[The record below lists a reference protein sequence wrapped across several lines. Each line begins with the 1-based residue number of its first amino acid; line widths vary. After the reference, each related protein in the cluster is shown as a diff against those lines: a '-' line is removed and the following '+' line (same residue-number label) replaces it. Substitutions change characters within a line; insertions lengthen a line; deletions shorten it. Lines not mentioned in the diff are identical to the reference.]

1 MDLRWTCRVPA
12 AQVAGFFLLLIGTS
26 AAAQTLPPALANGVA
41 WLRGQVQASGA
52 LQNES
57 ISIAVPLQA
66 REESEFTLQVLDSA
80 PSALVAKVAADTQA
94 TTEFAARRMLGTASA
109 NLADNA
115 DRNILL
121 ATQNPDGGWGINANY
136 QSNPFDTAVAL
147 EALRAADVATAS
159 QVSAGLA
166 FLVRTKLGDGG
177 WGVTDRSSVYVT
189 SHVLLAAQSWTAQNA
204 AGAGVVADAA
214 TWLVGARDATQQYG
228 NAFDNASALIALA
241 ASPSQSAALAPLA
254 SALNATQLADG
265 SWGDDPYVTALAL
278 RGVWLSG
285 QVPITPTSGKV
296 IGLVVDQAT
305 NVALAGVTV
314 QLAENSGFTT
324 TTSATGSFQL
334 SGVPVGSYTLNLS
347 TSGYSSRAITIE
359 VVGGQSLNLGTIALA
374 KVVTTASV
382 YGTVRDN
389 TGAALR
395 GALVA
400 VGTRSVLTDSAGA
413 YQLDGIPPGTAT
425 VSASLT
431 DYQTAS
437 ASVAF
442 VANTTYRF
450 SPTLYP
456 LNTPPPATSLQGHVI
471 DAASSAPI
479 AGASVVLNGLTQTT
493 AADGSFQFNTAAAGA
508 FVLNVSATGYQS
520 VQASGSAVAGAND
533 VGAIALSAQLGTS
546 TLQGKVLDA
555 NNAPIAN
562 ATVAVAQGPSAATDN
577 NGVYLLAGLT
587 GTQFTVQVSA
597 TGYIAQATMFS
608 ITAPG
613 NYAQDFHLVAQQT
626 NQVTLGALTVAPSSA
641 GANADISVSATLFNG
656 GSATVSGVLLLE
668 VYDASNK
675 IIGSGP
681 LTDTNALTIGAVTLP
696 ANASLGIIGR
706 WNTGQFAPGAYQ
718 FELRFVAPGSI
729 SRSNPV
735 GTLIQNQFAPF
746 TITPTTHFA
755 GTVAANPPVVQAGT
769 NQSVDI
775 TAAVKNDGNG
785 VFPAQALTLIV
796 ADSRTGTVA
805 FTTSANV
812 GPINVNGLA
821 SVDFGSWLPAS
832 GGNFN
837 LIVSA
842 ADSTRGRISGTAYV
856 GNVAQSTFTVTP
868 DSVVAGTRTV
878 HGKIHITGVNPTQA
892 TVTDPLAPLIRSAI
906 GKAVTFNDSAAHAWI
921 DRNQCSSCHI
931 GNQALLGGELTLGL
945 ANYNALDRS
954 VILNNISSNQA
965 PDGGIWQGYYGSY
978 AARLGSL
985 SLWGLLGYHDK
996 SEFTTVYKR
1005 AADWVAGFQNA
1016 SGEWYS
1022 DYNAAWFDNDISM
1035 AMLNISNLHKVDAFL
1050 RGNNITSVP
1059 TYTTE
1064 VRFAAQPS
1072 YSRGSLTVG
1081 SNGNIYYSDSSD
1093 GCVHEVAPAG
1103 AEVAKWCGFSDPRG
1117 LAELVGGE
1125 LWVASAGGTFRL
1137 NADGSSTKL
1146 STLDF
1151 GGFVTSPD
1159 RTQVFATR
1167 WGDTTVYKF
1176 DANGVPTPWIA
1187 PGPSPYTGY
1196 ATSDSDG
1203 NIYLPDYYNGRIY
1216 RIAPDK
1222 TVTVATELIQGY
1234 SPPNLWSL
1242 LKDGDHWLL
1251 STSNGIY
1258 RMGSAW
1264 QAQRLTWVGAMG
1276 QLGRL
1281 ADGTV
1286 IYTNYQS
1293 AGIRQLVAQTENVAP
1308 SLAKYAHAIDVG
1320 AAWLQAQNPSDSLH
1334 MAQKLWG
1341 LGEAYRYFLP
1351 IDATRAASVK
1361 DAMTQLDA
1369 QLRARQNADGGW
1381 GYGSSDAL
1389 VTAQAGIALDYLNPS
1404 PSDPAIRKAVTW
1416 LLTQQQGDGSWYSA
1430 NGIMSTHESTTTMVA
1445 IWLPTILDRLGA
1457 IDVQASATFPQNIQ
1471 ASSIVPVPTS
1481 TATDAA
1487 GKVTAMWQLTGVTV
1501 DGRDL
1506 DFDLTLDDMQ
1516 PNEVRAAASD
1526 AHLAFANSF
1535 TQSTVTVPIAIPSVS
1550 ATGPVSLAVVTDKPT
1565 YAANASAQVTTT
1577 LANIDIATVTGDLAV
1592 DVYDASGAL
1601 VGPVT
1606 HQSGVAIPP
1615 QGALP
1620 VTAPFAIGTIA
1631 PATYTVKATLRNGA
1645 QMLAQGTTHFDVLP
1659 DTGGGAT
1666 ATSTVHTD
1674 KQIYNPND
1682 TVQIL
1687 SGVTSLS
1694 ANVTLSNLSLA
1705 ITVVDANGVT
1715 QFTRTTP
1722 VPQLAPGQ
1730 TLHYTAVETL
1740 SNAAPGPYTVKQD
1753 LLDTQGNLLNH
1764 VETAYGVSS
1773 SGTTG
1778 FGLAG
1783 TIVASPKSLPIGA
1796 TLVLTGAATNNG
1808 NAALANLPL
1817 TITIVDPNGVAV
1829 TQFTQTSSIAIG
1841 ATVPFVPSWATQG
1854 SSNTTYTAVLSAA
1867 VGANTITLARDTFM
1881 LTTSLKADVKL
1892 TSTNPPLA
1900 ALVLLDPAAP
1910 ASDATRLTA
1919 ELAARNYVATFV
1931 TTAAN
1936 FDTSLRS
1943 GAYSL
1948 YLVLADLTLQ
1958 PTTQRLLREA
1968 VHRGEGLLVAS
1979 GGAALPDPLAQASGV
1994 TNSSA
1999 LMPISAQALD
2009 ALANAPGGAAHVS
2022 FNTALAARVVA
2033 PSGAQTEA
2041 VFTGRL
2047 SSTPDSG
2054 TVAQEVAL
2062 LGRIDIGYFG
2072 DDAGCGNTQL
2082 ALFSAGRIKNASGSD
2097 IATVWLIRN
2106 SGNAAQTVTLKSVTG
2121 GWLIALTIAAHTD
2134 TFVTSPIVAGTADH
2148 ALLQG
2153 THTLTTVAA
2162 SKTTFVDTRLI
2173 DIGANPGAIALWA
2186 NHINASGNLQWD
2198 GAQHELHG
2206 AIHSN
2211 GDIAISGAQNT
2222 IDGPVHYVTTFANN
2236 GSQNTFT
2243 YVPRQVVPQP
2253 LPTLLNPDDYKPGG
2267 AVAHAVGAANFFD
2280 ATAECSSKHTFKRN
2294 PNQFPLA
2301 SGVYWI
2307 PCNVQLNGS
2316 GPAGNVTM
2324 VTTGAI
2330 QISGSKGTFA
2340 PYYGGVNFVSTAS
2353 DTAMHYSGS
2362 SLSVG
2367 GLVYAPK
2374 GLAQMDGSAMTF
2386 SCAIVA
2392 DTIRLSGSKT
2402 VVDARHCAQATV
2414 EEKTPAVLR
2423 NTFGAGG
2430 AVYAAFAWPAAIDR
2444 YEAAPGELT
2453 HLFEG
2458 VLGQVA
2464 PTQLSLRGGS
2474 IVPLTATV
2482 TRQADPFTGSLALS
2496 LNDNGAF
2503 VPAPATWALDFT
2515 QRTTIVQSGNVRL
2528 GSGTGTTVSA
2538 RVAAVTPIKIDPL
2551 AQSSLAIPHLAS
2563 DAIADLITAAH
2574 AIASPDAGLSAAI
2587 AALNAATTSQA
2598 AGDAAGALGHL
2609 LDAAEACGKSSN
2621 AQADTLRTRI
2631 DWVIWGTTH

>member
-1 MDLRWTCRVPA
+1 MDLRWTCRARAVR
-12 AQVAGFFLLLIGTS
+12 VAGFFFLLIGTT
-26 AAAQTLPPALANGVA
+26 AVAQSLPPALANGVA
-41 WLRGQVQASGA
+41 WLRGEVQVSGA

-57 ISIAVPLQA
+57 TSIGAPLQA

-94 TTEFAARRMLGTASA
+94 TTEFAARRLIGAASA
-109 NLADNA
+109 NLAANA
-115 DRNILL
+115 DLSALL
-121 ATQNPDGGWGINANY
+121 ATQNSDGGWGINPSY
-136 QSNPFDTAVAL
+136 QSNPLDTALAL
-147 EALRAADVATAS
+147 QALRAADAAAAA
-159 QVSAGLA
+159 QVDAAVA
-166 FLVRTKLGDGG
+166 FLARTKLSDGG
-177 WGVTDRSSVYVT
+177 WGVSDRSSVYVT
-189 SHVLLAAQSWTAQNA
+189 SHVLLAAQSWAAQNV
-204 AGAGVVADAA
+204 AGAGIVADAGA
-214 TWLVGARDATQQYG
+214 WLVGARDASQQYG

-241 ASPSQSAALAPLA
+241 ASPSQSPSLAPLA
-254 SALNATQLADG
+254 NALNATQLADG
-265 SWGDDPYVTALAL
+265 SWADDPYVTALAL
-278 RGVWLSG
+278 RGLWLSG
-285 QVPITPTSGKV
+285 QVPITPTNGKV
-296 IGLVVDQAT
+296 LGLVVDQAS
-305 NVALAGVTV
+305 NVALVGATV
-314 QLAENSGFTT
+314 QLAENAAFTA

-334 SGVPVGSYTLNLS
+334 SGVPQGSYTLNLS
-347 TSGYSSRAITIE
+347 ANGYSSRAITID
-359 VVGGQSLNLGTIALA
+359 VVGGQTLNVGTIGLA

-389 TGAALR
+389 TGAALK
-395 GALVA
+395 GVLVA

-431 DYQTAS
+431 SFQTAS

-456 LNTPPPATSLQGHVI
+456 LNTPPPATSLQGRVI
-471 DAASSAPI
+471 DAASTGPI
-479 AGASVVLNGLTQTT
+479 AGASVTLNGSTQTT
-493 AADGSFQFNTAAAGA
+493 AADGSFRFNTVAAGA
-508 FVLNVSATGYQS
+508 FVLAVSANGYQT

-562 ATVAVAQGPSAATDN
+562 ATIAVVQGPSATTDN
-577 NGVYLLAGLT
+577 GGAYLLAGLT

-597 TGYIAQATMFS
+597 TGYIAQTTMFS

-613 NYAQDFHLVAQQT
+613 SYAQDFHLVAQQT
-626 NQVTLGALTVAPSSA
+626 NQVTLGALTVAPPSA

-656 GSATVSGVLLLE
+656 GSAPASGVLLLE

-729 SRSNPV
+729 SRSNPL

-746 TITPTTHFA
+746 AITPTTHFA

-785 VFPAQALTLIV
+785 SFPTQALTLIV

-805 FTTSANV
+805 FTTNANV
-812 GPINVNGLA
+812 GPIDVNGLA

-842 ADSTRGRISGTAYV
+842 ADSTRGRITGTAYV
-856 GNVAQSTFTVTP
+856 GNVAQSTFAVTP

-878 HGKIHITGVNPTQA
+878 HGKIHITGVDPTQA
-892 TVTDPLAPLIRSAI
+892 TVTDPLAPLIRAAI
-906 GKAVTFNDSAAHAWI
+906 GKAVTFNDGAAHAWI

-954 VILNNISSNQA
+954 VVLNNISSNQA
-965 PDGGIWQGYYGSY
+965 PDGGIWQGYYGYY

-985 SLWGLLGYHDK
+985 SLWGLLGYHDQT
-996 SEFTTVYKR
+996 EFTTVYKR

-1035 AMLNISNLHKVDAFL
+1035 AMLNISNLHKVDAL
-1050 RGNNITSVP
+1050 LKSQSLSSVP
-1059 TYTTE
+1059 TYTAQT
-1064 VRFAAQPS
+1064 RFGAQPS
-1072 YSRGSLTVG
+1072 YSRGSMIALT
-1081 SNGNIYYSDSSD
+1081 NGNLLYSDIADSAVHEITSD
-1093 GCVHEVAPAG
+1093 GV
-1103 AEVAKWCGFSDPRG
+1103 EVAKWTGFNDPRG
-1117 LAELVGGE
+1117 LAELADAQ
-1125 LWVASAGGTFRL
+1125 LWVASAGGSYRL

-1146 STLDF
+1146 STLDL
-1151 GGFVTSPD
+1151 GLFVTSTD
-1159 RTQVFATR
+1159 RTQVYGLR
-1167 WGDTTVYKF
+1167 WGDTTVYKL
-1176 DANGVPTPWIA
+1176 DANGVPQAWIS
-1187 PGPSPYTGY
+1187 PGPTSYAGY
-1196 ATSDSDG
+1196 GASDSDG
-1203 NIYLPDYYNGRIY
+1203 NLYIPDFNNGHIY
-1216 RIAPDK
+1216 RVAPDK

-1242 LKDGDHWLL
+1242 LKDGDGWLL
-1251 STSNGIY
+1251 STSNGVY
-1258 RMGSAW
+1258 HMGSAW
-1264 QAQRLTWVGAMG
+1264 QAQRLTWTGAAG
-1276 QLGRL
+1276 QLARL
-1281 ADGTV
+1281 ADNTV
-1286 IYTNYQS
+1286 VFTNYQVR
-1293 AGIRQLVAQTENVAP
+1293 GMQQLVQQSEPVAP
-1308 SLAKYAHAIDVG
+1308 SLARYAHAIDVG
-1320 AAWLQAQNPSDSLH
+1320 AAWLQAQKPNDSLH

-1351 IDATRAASVK
+1351 VDATRAASIK
-1361 DAMTQLDA
+1361 DAMAQLDA

-1389 VTAQAGIALDYLNPS
+1389 VTAQTGIALDYLNPS

-1416 LLTQQQGDGSWYSA
+1416 LLTQQQGDGSWFSA

-1471 ASSIVPVPTS
+1471 ASAIVPAPTS

-1487 GKVTAMWQLTGVTV
+1487 GKLTAMWQLTGVTV

-1516 PNEVRAAASD
+1516 PNEVRAVASD

-1535 TQSTVTVPIAIPSVS
+1535 TQSTVTVPIAIPNVS
-1550 ATGPVSLAVVTDKPT
+1550 ASGPVSLTVVTDQPA
-1565 YAANASAQVTTT
+1565 YPANATAQVTTT
-1577 LANIDIATVTGDLAV
+1577 LANIDIATVSGDLAV
-1592 DVYDASGAL
+1592 DVYDASGEL
-1601 VGPVT
+1601 VGPVS
-1606 HQSGVAIPP
+1606 HQGGVAIPP
-1615 QGALP
+1615 QGTLP

-1645 QMLAQGTTHFDVLP
+1645 QILAQGTTHFEVLA
-1659 DTGGGAT
+1659 DNGGGAT
-1666 ATSTVHTD
+1666 ATSTLHTD

-1682 TVQIL
+1682 SVQIL
-1687 SGVTSLS
+1687 SGVISQS
-1694 ANVTLSNLSLA
+1694 ANVTLSNLSLS

-1715 QFTRTTP
+1715 QFTRTTA
-1722 VPQLAPGQ
+1722 VPQLAPSQ
-1730 TLHYTAVETL
+1730 TLHYAAVENL
-1740 SNAAPGPYTVKQD
+1740 SNAAPGSYTVKQD
-1753 LLDTQGNLLNH
+1753 LLDAQNNLLNH
-1764 VETAYGVSS
+1764 VETAYNVSS

-1783 TIVASPKSLPIGA
+1783 TIVASPKALPIGA
-1796 TLVLTGAATNNG
+1796 TLTLTGAASNNG
-1808 NAALANLPL
+1808 NAALDNLPL
-1817 TITIVDPNGVAV
+1817 TITIVDPDGVAV

-1841 ATVPFVPSWATQG
+1841 ASVAFVPSWTTQG
-1854 SSNTTYTAVLSAA
+1854 SSNTTYTAVLSATL
-1867 VGANTITLARDTFM
+1867 GTNTITLASDTFT

-1892 TSTNPPLA
+1892 TSTSPPLA
-1900 ALVLLDPAAP
+1900 ALVLLDPSAP

-1931 TTAAN
+1931 ATAAD

-1948 YLVLADLTLQ
+1948 YLLLADVTLQ

-1979 GGAALPDPLAQASGV
+1979 GSATLPDPLAQASGL
-1994 TNSSA
+1994 TSSSA
-1999 LMPISAQALD
+1999 LLPISASSLD
-2009 ALANAPGGAAHVS
+2009 ALANAPGGMAYVVL
-2022 FNTALAARVVA
+2022 NPTLAARVVA
-2033 PSGAQTEA
+2033 STSAQTEA
-2041 VFTGRL
+2041 LFTGRL
-2047 SSTPDSG
+2047 SSTPTSG
-2054 TVAQEVAL
+2054 TLAQELAL

-2072 DDAGCGNTQL
+2072 NDAGCNNTQL
-2082 ALFSAGRIKNASGSD
+2082 ALFSSGRIKNGSGSD

-2106 SGNAAQTVTLKSVTG
+2106 SGNSAQAVTLKSVAG
-2121 GWLIALTIAAHTD
+2121 SWSLALTIAAHTD
-2134 TFVTSPIVAGTADH
+2134 TFVTSPIVAGTANH
-2148 ALLQG
+2148 VLLQG
-2153 THTLTTVAA
+2153 THTLATVAA
-2162 SKTTFVDTRLI
+2162 SDTTFADTRLV
-2173 DIGANPGAIALWA
+2173 DVGANPGAIALWA
-2186 NHINASGNLQWD
+2186 NHLNASGDLQWD

-2211 GDIAISGAQNT
+2211 SDIAISGAQNI
-2222 IDGPVHYVTTFANN
+2222 IDGPVHYVTTFVNN

-2243 YVPRQVVPQP
+2243 YQPRQVAVQP
-2253 LPTLLNPDDYKPGG
+2253 LPTLLDPNDYKPGG
-2267 AVAHAVGAANFFD
+2267 AVAHAVGAANFYD
-2280 ATAECSSKHTFKRN
+2280 ATAECTSRHVFKRN
-2294 PNQFPLA
+2294 PNQFPLP
-2301 SGVYWI
+2301 SGVYWV
-2307 PCNVQLNGS
+2307 PCDVQLNGS
-2316 GPAGNVTM
+2316 GPAGTVTM
-2324 VTTGAI
+2324 AATGTI
-2330 QISGSKGTFA
+2330 QISGSKGAFT

-2353 DTAMHYSGS
+2353 GTAMHYSGS

-2367 GLVYAPK
+2367 GFVYAPN

-2386 SCAIVA
+2386 NCAIVA

-2430 AVYAAFAWPAAIDR
+2430 AAYAPFAWPAAIDR
-2444 YEAAPGELT
+2444 YETTPGELT

-2464 PTQLSLRGGS
+2464 PTQMTLRGGS

-2482 TRQADPFTGSLALS
+2482 TRVADPFTGSLAMS
-2496 LNDNGAF
+2496 LDDNGAL
-2503 VPAPATWALDFT
+2503 VPPSATWALDFM
-2515 QRTTIVQSGNVRL
+2515 QRTTLVQSSNVRL
-2528 GSGTGTTVSA
+2528 GSGTSTTVSA
-2538 RVAAVTPIKIDPL
+2538 RVAALTPIKIDPL
-2551 AQSSLAIPHLAS
+2551 AQTSLAIPHLAS
-2563 DAIADLITAAH
+2563 DAIVDLITAAN
-2574 AIASPDAGLSAAI
+2574 AIANPDAGISAAI
-2587 AALNAATTSQA
+2587 VALNAAKASQA
-2598 AGDAAGALGHL
+2598 SGDAAGMLGHL
-2609 LDAAEACGKSSN
+2609 LDAAEASGTSSN
-2621 AQADTLRTRI
+2621 VQADALRTRV